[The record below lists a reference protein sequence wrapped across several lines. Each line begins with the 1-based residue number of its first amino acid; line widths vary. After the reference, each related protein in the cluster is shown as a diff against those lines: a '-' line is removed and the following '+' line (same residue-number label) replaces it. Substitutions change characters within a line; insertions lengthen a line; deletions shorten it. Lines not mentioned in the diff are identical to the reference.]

1 MKPLLDA
8 DTLLAH
14 STVVNTTG
22 VVYLGTTRA
31 ALGTLSHKTGK
42 HFCTRLSVSY
52 MSNGGPLAEKPPGPK
67 DKNGAQVIHPRP
79 ALQTVN

>member
-22 VVYLGTTRA
+22 VVYLGTT
-31 ALGTLSHKTGK
+31 
-42 HFCTRLSVSY
+42 
-52 MSNGGPLAEKPPGPK
+52 PGRTWYAFSQ
-67 DKNGAQVIHPRP
+67 NW
-79 ALQTVN
+79 